1 MFIVARGIFV
11 EAFSSCV
18 WALEHVGCCP
28 AACGMVLPQP
38 EIEPTSPALEG
49 WLPTTGP
56 PGKSPRYYVE

>member
-49 WLPTTGP
+49 
-56 PGKSPRYYVE
+56 